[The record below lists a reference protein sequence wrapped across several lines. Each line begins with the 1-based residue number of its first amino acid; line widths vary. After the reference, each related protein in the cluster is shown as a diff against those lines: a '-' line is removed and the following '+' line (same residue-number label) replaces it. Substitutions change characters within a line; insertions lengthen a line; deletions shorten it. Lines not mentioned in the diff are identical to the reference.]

1 VELCLAA
8 KKSEANQLR
17 CKRRRPVGRY
27 PARAVLLLIA
37 CYFLFQPQAEAQL
50 KEVRRVLILT
60 EFGLESPGVAA
71 VKEELVTVLENSPY
85 QIEFYSE
92 NLDTT
97 LFPDETS
104 QGLFREEFIRR
115 YHERKLDAIVVLGPS
130 PIKFMAALHETYFPS
145 IPIVFGASPAVLTA
159 GVSLD
164 PYFTGVWAAPQPEKT
179 LETALRLQPSTEHIV
194 VVGGVAPY
202 DRYLEALAKER
213 FRSYESKV
221 DFTYLTELDMASLL
235 ERLKH
240 LPHHTIVYHTSI
252 MQDAKGS
259 HFNDE
264 TQSVPLVADAST
276 APVFVADDVDL
287 GRGTV
292 GGNVF
297 SFATHG
303 RDVAGMVVRI
313 LNGEKPQD
321 IPVVQGADILL
332 FDWRALRRWGLNE
345 RNLPPGSVV
354 LNREPTFWEQYKR
367 YIIIGIFLLW
377 TQALIILGLLWQR
390 QKRRRVEAAL
400 RESEERFRLV
410 ANAAPVMIW
419 MSGPDKL
426 CTYVNQPWQ
435 TFTGRSIH
443 DELGNGWAEGVHAED
458 SEQCMETFAK
468 AVDQREPFEMEY
480 RLRRYDGEYRWVLD
494 LGVPRFNANG
504 SLAGYIGSCLDVTER
519 KLAEE
524 ALSSVSRRLI
534 EAHEE
539 ERVWIAR
546 ELHDDINQRLAL
558 LAVNMEGLGQTL
570 SGSAVRRLQE
580 QIKHVSE
587 IGSEI
592 QALSHRLHSS
602 KLEYLGLTAAAASFC
617 RELSGQLKVEIDF
630 RSDDIPKDLSQEISL
645 CLFRVL
651 QEALQNAAKH
661 SGSKRFQVMLS
672 SMSNEIQLTVQ
683 DSGIGFDADHALKG
697 YGLGL
702 TSMKERLKL
711 VDGDLSIDTQAQLGT
726 TIRAIVSL
734 NRGAKC
740 ARARAAS

>member
-1 VELCLAA
+1 
-8 KKSEANQLR
+8 
-17 CKRRRPVGRY
+17 
-27 PARAVLLLIA
+27 
-37 CYFLFQPQAEAQL
+37 
-50 KEVRRVLILT
+50 
-60 EFGLESPGVAA
+60 
-71 VKEELVTVLENSPY
+71 
-85 QIEFYSE
+85 
-92 NLDTT
+92 
-97 LFPDETS
+97 
-104 QGLFREEFIRR
+104 
-115 YHERKLDAIVVLGPS
+115 
-130 PIKFMAALHETYFPS
+130 
-145 IPIVFGASPAVLTA
+145 
-159 GVSLD
+159 
-164 PYFTGVWAAPQPEKT
+164 
-179 LETALRLQPSTEHIV
+179 
-194 VVGGVAPY
+194 
-202 DRYLEALAKER
+202 
-213 FRSYESKV
+213 
-221 DFTYLTELDMASLL
+221 
-235 ERLKH
+235 
-240 LPHHTIVYHTSI
+240 
-252 MQDAKGS
+252 
-259 HFNDE
+259 
-264 TQSVPLVADAST
+264 
-276 APVFVADDVDL
+276 
-287 GRGTV
+287 
-292 GGNVF
+292 
-297 SFATHG
+297 
-303 RDVAGMVVRI
+303 
-313 LNGEKPQD
+313 
-321 IPVVQGADILL
+321 
-332 FDWRALRRWGLNE
+332 
-345 RNLPPGSVV
+345 
-354 LNREPTFWEQYKR
+354 
-367 YIIIGIFLLW
+367 
-377 TQALIILGLLWQR
+377 
-390 QKRRRVEAAL
+390 
-400 RESEERFRLV
+400 LV

-661 SGSKRFQVMLS
+661 SGSKRFQVILS